1 MSDVT
6 DAAALQAEVERLR
19 KANASL
25 TRKVAWRQRFRRAS
39 ASGLLLLGC
48 GLAVLSLVAIWLRV
62 TMLDTDRYVD
72 TVAPIAAQP
81 AVQDAVADKLE
92 TAIFSRVDFAAL
104 SRQALPDQADVI
116 APAIERGLQSF
127 ISDRIVTFTRSP
139 RFQELWTEANRR
151 AHTRIVALL
160 TGGRSGRLVLEGDT
174 VYLDLSEAVNRVRDG
189 LSERGL
195 NRLADAIPSTVDG
208 QVPLMQSDALVSAQG
223 GVRLLKGVAIV
234 LPVLSLLCLAGAV
247 ALARRRRRALLW
259 VGIGLALS
267 MVLLIAA
274 LGVARSAYLD
284 ALDQGTLPHNA
295 AASIFDVLVA
305 LLRDGV
311 RVVVIAALVL
321 ALISFVAGFPLR
333 AYATRSWTRFANSG
347 ARRWIVARHRTL
359 QFVAGGLGMFV
370 LLAWDPLTGRVVLFD
385 LLIVGAV
392 VGGLAALAAGSE
404 PAEELRADDQRDDG
418 HDRGV
423 VGGHP

>member
-25 TRKVAWRQRFRRAS
+25 TRKVAWRHRFRRAS

-189 LSERGL
+189 VERARAEPARG
-195 NRLADAIPSTVDG
+195 RDPVDGRRAGAADAIGRARQCAGRCAAPQGRRDRAPG
-208 QVPLMQSDALVSAQG
+208 ALVAVPG
-223 GVRLLKGVAIV
+223 GRGG
-234 LPVLSLLCLAGAV
+234 AGAPAAARAAV
-247 ALARRRRRALLW
+247 GRDRPRGLDGAADRGAGRGTLGVPRRARSGHAPARRGRRGSSTSSSRCC
-259 VGIGLALS
+259 
-267 MVLLIAA
+267 
-274 LGVARSAYLD
+274 
-284 ALDQGTLPHNA
+284 GT
-295 AASIFDVLVA
+295 AS
-305 LLRDGV
+305 G
-311 RVVVIAALVL
+311 
-321 ALISFVAGFPLR
+321 
-333 AYATRSWTRFANSG
+333 SWSSPPSCSR
-347 ARRWIVARHRTL
+347 
-359 QFVAGGLGMFV
+359 
-370 LLAWDPLTGRVVLFD
+370 
-385 LLIVGAV
+385 
-392 VGGLAALAAGSE
+392 
-404 PAEELRADDQRDDG
+404 
-418 HDRGV
+418 
-423 VGGHP
+423 